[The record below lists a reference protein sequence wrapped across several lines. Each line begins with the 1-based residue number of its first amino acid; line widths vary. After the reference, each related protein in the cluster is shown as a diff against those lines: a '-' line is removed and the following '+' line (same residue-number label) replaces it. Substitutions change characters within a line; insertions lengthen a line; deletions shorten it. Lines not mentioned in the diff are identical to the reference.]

1 MAFADLFLGALSL
14 PVYIYDVGYEFHL
27 WTTFVGNLWTYKPIL
42 IPYMIVDTAFSQA
55 SLISAVFI
63 TCERFYAIRWPFK
76 HRNLST
82 QAYRIAIF
90 SVWVL
95 ALLISA
101 TMTGSNLLFSY
112 KYTVFFWGPYTL
124 ILILITCGCNI
135 GIWQKFQT
143 ARVAASHQESRDL
156 QNKRL
161 TKTLLIVSG
170 LTLLAWLPL
179 VLLNF
184 LMFVWVFHVPRR
196 FYDMV
201 NLFNYFN
208 SFVNP
213 IFYAL
218 RIAEFRRA
226 LALCCTGRHVQA
238 AWSVCIRNWSVN
250 SKKEHN
256 ICCNLASSLLPQNH
270 LKMTNMSSSTSAG
283 VSRRNDTNDVYDGTQ
298 GEGIA
303 LCSALT
309 LTFILVV
316 VGNLLTIVPILIS
329 YMIVDTAFSQAS
341 LISAVFITCERFY
354 AIRWPFKH
362 RNLSTQAY
370 RIAIFLVWV
379 LAFLISATVTGSYLL
394 FSYKY
399 TMFFWGPYTLILILI
414 TCGCNIGIWK
424 KFKTGRVAASHQ
436 ESREFQ
442 NKRLTKTLLI
452 VSGLT
457 LLAWLPLVLSNFLM
471 DVWFFHVPRR
481 FYDMVNLF
489 NYFNSFVNP
498 IFNALRIAEFRR
510 ALALCC
516 TGRHVQAA
524 VNTKLSKRRKERHGT
539 TEFSRELALEQDV
552 MDTEISHEV
561 AFEQNVMDTKM

>member
-1 MAFADLFLGALSL
+1 MTNTSSTSSASVSRRNDTNDAYDGTQGEGIALCSALTLTFILVVVGNLLTIVIFAKNKNIRKKYLLLVVNMAFADLFLGALSL

-27 WTTFVGNLWTYKPIL
+27 WTMFVGNLWTDKTIL

-63 TCERFYAIRWPFK
+63 ACERFYAIRWPFK

-101 TMTGSNLLFSY
+101 TVTGSILLFSY
-112 KYTVFFWGPYTL
+112 KYTMFFWGPYTL

-143 ARVAASHQESRDL
+143 GRVAASHQESRDL

-179 VLLNF
+179 VLLNL
-184 LMFVWVFHVPRR
+184 LMHVWFFHVPRR

-226 LALCCTGRHVQA
+226 L
-238 AWSVCIRNWSVN
+238 S
-250 SKKEHN
+250 
-256 ICCNLASSLLPQNH
+256 
-270 LKMTNMSSSTSAG
+270 
-283 VSRRNDTNDVYDGTQ
+283 
-298 GEGIA
+298 
-303 LCSALT
+303 
-309 LTFILVV
+309 
-316 VGNLLTIVPILIS
+316 
-329 YMIVDTAFSQAS
+329 
-341 LISAVFITCERFY
+341 
-354 AIRWPFKH
+354 
-362 RNLSTQAY
+362 
-370 RIAIFLVWV
+370 
-379 LAFLISATVTGSYLL
+379 
-394 FSYKY
+394 
-399 TMFFWGPYTLILILI
+399 
-414 TCGCNIGIWK
+414 
-424 KFKTGRVAASHQ
+424 
-436 ESREFQ
+436 
-442 NKRLTKTLLI
+442 
-452 VSGLT
+452 
-457 LLAWLPLVLSNFLM
+457 
-471 DVWFFHVPRR
+471 
-481 FYDMVNLF
+481 
-489 NYFNSFVNP
+489 
-498 IFNALRIAEFRR
+498 
-510 ALALCC
+510 LCC

-524 VNTKLSKRRKERHGT
+524 VDTKFSKRRKERHRT
-539 TEFSRELALEQDV
+539 TAEFSR
-552 MDTEISHEV
+552 EV
-561 AFEQNVMDTKM
+561 AFEQNVMDTEFSREPAFEQDVMDTKM

>member
-1 MAFADLFLGALSL
+1 MTNKSSTSSASVSRRNDTNDAIDGTQGEGIALCSALTLTSILVVVGNLLTITIFAKNKNVCKKYLLLVVNMAFADLFLGALSL

-27 WTTFVGNLWTYKPIL
+27 WTTFVGNLWTNKPIL

-55 SLISAVFI
+55 SLISAVFT

-101 TMTGSNLLFSY
+101 TTTGSNLLFSY
-112 KYTVFFWGPYTL
+112 KYTMFFWGIYTL

-135 GIWQKFQT
+135 GIWQKFRT

-226 LALCCTGRHVQA
+226 LALCCR
-238 AWSVCIRNWSVN
+238 
-250 SKKEHN
+250 
-256 ICCNLASSLLPQNH
+256 
-270 LKMTNMSSSTSAG
+270 
-283 VSRRNDTNDVYDGTQ
+283 
-298 GEGIA
+298 
-303 LCSALT
+303 
-309 LTFILVV
+309 
-316 VGNLLTIVPILIS
+316 
-329 YMIVDTAFSQAS
+329 
-341 LISAVFITCERFY
+341 
-354 AIRWPFKH
+354 
-362 RNLSTQAY
+362 
-370 RIAIFLVWV
+370 
-379 LAFLISATVTGSYLL
+379 
-394 FSYKY
+394 
-399 TMFFWGPYTLILILI
+399 
-414 TCGCNIGIWK
+414 
-424 KFKTGRVAASHQ
+424 
-436 ESREFQ
+436 
-442 NKRLTKTLLI
+442 
-452 VSGLT
+452 
-457 LLAWLPLVLSNFLM
+457 
-471 DVWFFHVPRR
+471 
-481 FYDMVNLF
+481 
-489 NYFNSFVNP
+489 
-498 IFNALRIAEFRR
+498 
-510 ALALCC
+510 
-516 TGRHVQAA
+516 GRHVQAA
-524 VNTKLSKRRKERHGT
+524 VNTELSKRRKERHRT
-539 TEFSRELALEQDV
+539 SAEFSDDL
-552 MDTEISHEV
+552 
-561 AFEQNVMDTKM
+561 AFEQNVLDTKM